1 MRLLIQRLS
10 FVLGILCIAT
20 QAGAET
26 NTIVP
31 IDLATALRL
40 AGAQNLDVQIAR
52 ERLAEAKQIAT
63 VHSGSF
69 FPWLSLGVSY
79 RRHNDLVQNVEGNII
94 NTDKESYTVG
104 PTLNAQVDLG
114 EAIYKNLASKQ
125 LVKAAASGLRAQQQE
140 SLFDAAA
147 AYFDLAR
154 AEASVAVA
162 AEARRISQE
171 HLDQTQR
178 AVEAGIAFK
187 GDALRTQVQ
196 LEKNLLVLR
205 QADEHQRIAA
215 ARFVQ
220 VLHLDPGLEW

>member
-52 ERLAEAKQIAT
+52 ERLAEAKANRDSSQWQ
-63 VHSGSF
+63 F

-94 NTDKESYTVG
+94 NTDKESY
-104 PTLNAQVDLG
+104 
-114 EAIYKNLASKQ
+114 Y
-125 LVKAAASGLRAQQQE
+125 R
-140 SLFDAAA
+140 
-147 AYFDLAR
+147 
-154 AEASVAVA
+154 
-162 AEARRISQE
+162 
-171 HLDQTQR
+171 
-178 AVEAGIAFK
+178 
-187 GDALRTQVQ
+187 
-196 LEKNLLVLR
+196 
-205 QADEHQRIAA
+205 
-215 ARFVQ
+215 
-220 VLHLDPGLEW
+220 